1 MAVPALAAAASVG
14 TGLRAAPPMCLPRTE
29 AADTRNA
36 LKLRQPPQVFAA
48 PVYEEVPH
56 ATHKAQPQAGGPH
69 LWRER
74 KTAAVL
80 RQTPQIHF
88 TIEIEDLTA
97 LVGGEGHATAVNGDG
112 A

>member
-1 MAVPALAAAASVG
+1 M
-14 TGLRAAPPMCLPRTE
+14 GLSRTE
-29 AADTRNA
+29 AADTRST

-48 PVYEEVPH
+48 TVYKEIPH
-56 ATHKAQPQAGGPH
+56 ATHKAQPEAGGPH
-69 LWRER
+69 LWGER

-80 RQTPQIHF
+80 WQTPQIHF
-88 TIEIEDLTA
+88 TVEIQNLTA